1 MIHSKRNN
9 PSEIFSFSR
18 EYNKFSDRKPLIV
31 VPTTY
36 EQVNEKKLR
45 EHEVNIVIYANQLL
59 RSAIP
64 AMKKTAEEILK
75 NERSYES
82 KKI

>member
-1 MIHSKRNN
+1 M
-9 PSEIFSFSR
+9 
-18 EYNKFSDRKPLIV
+18 IV
-31 VPTTY
+31 VPSTY
-36 EQVNEKKLR
+36 EQVNERKLR

>member
-1 MIHSKRNN
+1 M
-9 PSEIFSFSR
+9 
-18 EYNKFSDRKPLIV
+18 IV
-31 VPTTY
+31 VNTA
-36 EQVNEKKLR
+36 EQVNEKKLIQ
-45 EHEVNIVIYANQLL
+45 HGVNIVIYANQLL

-82 KKI
+82 RKI

>member
-1 MIHSKRNN
+1 MKA
-9 PSEIFSFSR
+9 PP
-18 EYNKFSDRKPLIV
+18 KPLIV
-31 VPTTY
+31 VPSTY
-36 EQVNEKKLR
+36 EQVSERELR

-82 KKI
+82 KKNMMSISEILELLNNQ